1 MTSKTSRAPKL
12 RMLNIPHGFCTA
24 PVASFHSP
32 KLPASA
38 QAGSTNSPI
47 ARPCGNWGKT
57 IRNIT
62 AGRKAKAGTMANG
75 APIMNARSRSFR
87 VIESLNH
94 RDIESFK
101 TSGHQ
106 RRISMIQWLN
116 TVHGL
121 AANHR
126 TQNFRRHDFRRESG
140 GNVLIEND
148 KVGEHARL
156 QLAFLLFRKLGKRRA
171 RRVGGDR
178 LLAVQFLR
186 GIVSLPPDFAHTGKR
201 SVEPAKRRHRFDGII
216 RAKGQHHPA
225 AKELSPRVGM
235 LGALRSQ
242 TRLGPVHVG
251 EQMVRLHGGDYFE
264 FLETQNLRRRE
275 TLRWRDAQ
283 PLIIPAI

>member
-1 MTSKTSRAPKL
+1 
-12 RMLNIPHGFCTA
+12 MLNIPHGFCTA

-126 TQNFRRHDFRRESG
+126 TQNFRRHDFRRETG
-140 GNVLIEND
+140 GKIPV
-148 KVGEHARL
+148 
-156 QLAFLLFRKLGKRRA
+156 
-171 RRVGGDR
+171 
-178 LLAVQFLR
+178 
-186 GIVSLPPDFAHTGKR
+186 
-201 SVEPAKRRHRFDGII
+201 
-216 RAKGQHHPA
+216 
-225 AKELSPRVGM
+225 KELKTPEGCPPLDYSLTF
-235 LGALRSQ
+235 LG
-242 TRLGPVHVG
+242 TRETLGPVPPAV
-251 EQMVRLHGGDYFE
+251 
-264 FLETQNLRRRE
+264 
-275 TLRWRDAQ
+275 Q
-283 PLIIPAI
+283 PTTRQSVSRAV